1 MPMLYH
7 IPKSVSSPIVQCL
20 VELGLVG
27 DSLVANELSFADIK
41 ESSYLDINPM
51 GTAPTFQDG
60 DVIIWE
66 SGAVLTY
73 LLERYDTHHKLH
85 PASLSTTSTPA
96 QIADFT
102 AWQLAQRGILPRL
115 QEMIESGGEY
125 RVLGTIGR
133 LLSWSDCRL

>member
-1 MPMLYH
+1 MLYH

-96 QIADFT
+96 QIADRAKF
-102 AWQLAQRGILPRL
+102 LHL
-115 QEMIESGGEY
+115 QHFIAATVYPFMASLYIHSFKPTKQQDADYVECSKK
-125 RVLGTIGR
+125 
-133 LLSWSDCRL
+133 